1 MFIDIREKIEKLFNV
16 NLLIALALVTSTFTQ
31 LRFPG
36 VPVGFSDILFLL
48 YIGYSFLAILY
59 TYNSGYSYSILQ
71 PTRATLLPVII
82 FLLIFVFL
90 MTTGT
95 LFSEIT
101 EIDTG
106 LSPHHNLFAFFYL
119 AILFLFIFIRGDID
133 VGLTAR
139 YTTLILALVVS
150 IAVVIS
156 LFTKDFIGVDFYY
169 LWTDRL
175 MLLTRS
181 PNHLADFIS
190 PLPFLL
196 LYFLFNSKSKTF
208 QGLMIILVLL
218 VLLAGVMSQSKAT
231 LLAWAIAMSFLLFKL
246 IYSSPYT
253 RYIIGFFTILLLLM
267 FLIFQNEFNGLF
279 FHGTKNILDSGNNL
293 HLNQGILYDIYIR
306 TGLIY
311 NAIELANLSPIFGYG
326 AGASTGITEPFLGR
340 EAHNHIADI
349 LIISGYFGLLMYLL
363 LMFFIAIQIVNSKKD
378 LLLAAFIVITIVSL
392 FHFQLRQPLF
402 WFYLI
407 FILHGSSIFTA
418 KNKLT

>member
-1 MFIDIREKIEKLFNV
+1 MGKLFNV

-59 TYNSGYSYSILQ
+59 SYNRRYSYSIVQ
-71 PTRATLLPVII
+71 PTRVTLLPVVI
-82 FLLIFVFL
+82 FLFVFIFL
-90 MTTGT
+90 MIAGT

-106 LSPHHNLFAFFYL
+106 LSPYHNLFAFFYI

-133 VGLTAR
+133 IGQTAR
-139 YTTLILALVVS
+139 YTTIILALVVS
-150 IAVVIS
+150 TTMVIS
-156 LFTKDFIGVDFYY
+156 LFIRDLIGVDFYY

-181 PNHLADFIS
+181 PNHLAGFIS
-190 PLPFLL
+190 PLIFLL
-196 LYFLFNSKSKTF
+196 LYFLFNSKSRGF
-208 QGLMIILVLL
+208 RGLMIILVLL
-218 VLLAGVMSQSKAT
+218 VFLAGVMSQSKAT

-246 IYSSPYT
+246 IHSSPYT
-253 RYIIGFFTILLLLM
+253 RYIIGFLGILLLLI
-267 FLIFQNEFNGLF
+267 FFIFQNEFNGLF
-279 FHGTKNILDSGNNL
+279 YHGTKNILDSGNNL
-293 HLNQGILYDIYIR
+293 HLNKGIVFDLHIR
-306 TGLIY
+306 VGLIT
-311 NAIELANLSPIFGYG
+311 NAIASVNLSPIFGFG
-326 AGASTGITEPFLGR
+326 AGASTGITDIFLGR

-349 LIISGYFGLLMYLL
+349 LMMSGYFGLLMYFLM
-363 LMFFIAIQIVNSKKD
+363 MFFITIQILNSKND
-378 LLLAAFIVITIVSL
+378 LLLAAFIVINIVSM
-392 FHFQLRQPLF
+392 FHFSLRQPLF

-407 FILHGSSIFTA
+407 FILYESSILFA